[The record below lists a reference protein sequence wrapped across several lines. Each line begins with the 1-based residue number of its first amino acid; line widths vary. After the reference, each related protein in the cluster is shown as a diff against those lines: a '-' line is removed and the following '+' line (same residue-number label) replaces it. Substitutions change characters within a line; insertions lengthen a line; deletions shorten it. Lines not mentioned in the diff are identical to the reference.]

1 MGLILST
8 TSNPSATNVSATAAT
23 GTATVIV
30 DKVTKIFGRVAAI
43 REVSFCFSARMMYVL
58 LGDNGAG
65 KSTLL
70 RMIAGL
76 SQPTMGSVEL
86 ANVTREQVG
95 YMAHASL
102 LYDELTGME
111 NLEYFARLHGIE
123 EGRTAC
129 APFAAE
135 QQVGLNRRTICE
147 RAMTSVGLEPAMTR
161 PVSAYSQGMRQR
173 LSLARAVL
181 HSPKVILL
189 DEPFSNVD
197 AASTAQMTKL
207 LGELRDGGCTVIVVT
222 HQVAALSHTG
232 DEFLTMKLGKI
243 VESRRRAQLRST
255 EVGL

>member
-1 MGLILST
+1 
-8 TSNPSATNVSATAAT
+8 V
-23 GTATVIV
+23 VV

-43 REVSFCFSARMMYVL
+43 REVSFCFSARTLYVL

-76 SQPTMGSVEL
+76 SQPTIGRIEFS
-86 ANVTREQVG
+86 NVAREQLG

-111 NLEYFARLHGIE
+111 NLEYFARLHGI
-123 EGRTAC
+123 GDSQIPPVAS
-129 APFAAE
+129 
-135 QQVGLNRRTICE
+135 QQMGHPASQQMGHPVGSDRRKICE
-147 RAMTSVGLEPAMTR
+147 NAMISVGLEPAMTR
-161 PVSAYSQGMRQR
+161 PVSAYSQGMGQR

-181 HSPKVILL
+181 HSPKIILL

-197 AASTAQMTKL
+197 AASTAQMTRL
-207 LGELRDGGCTVIVVT
+207 LAELRDSGCTVIVVT

-243 VESRRRAQLRST
+243 VESRRRAQLRPT

>member
-1 MGLILST
+1 
-8 TSNPSATNVSATAAT
+8 
-23 GTATVIV
+23 V

-43 REVSFCFSARMMYVL
+43 RELSFCFSARTMYVL

-76 SQPTMGSVEL
+76 SQPTIGRIEFSNI
-86 ANVTREQVG
+86 AREQVG

-111 NLEYFARLHGIE
+111 NLEYFAQLHGIG
-123 EGRTAC
+123 EGSRKT
-129 APFAAE
+129 
-135 QQVGLNRRTICE
+135 CE
-147 RAMTSVGLEPAMTR
+147 DAMISVGLEPAMTR

-181 HSPKVILL
+181 HSPKVVLL

-207 LGELRDGGCTVIVVT
+207 LAELRDSGCTVIVVT
-222 HQVAALSHTG
+222 HQVAAISHTG

-243 VESRRRAQLRST
+243 VESRRRAQLRPT
-255 EVGL
+255 EAGL